1 MRTLDLKKYMLML
14 LGLISLVVG
23 IIGAF
28 IPLLPTTPFLLLSS
42 YCFLRSSRRLYNWLI
57 HHRIFGNYIY
67 NYLTYKA
74 IPISTK
80 IGSMITL
87 WLTLMISMHLLPG
100 IHLRLLLLIV
110 GICVSIHVLTLKSI

>member
-1 MRTLDLKKYMLML
+1 ML